1 MAKAANVVNNT
12 VFTPSAADTAF
23 ANTSVQTLDGL
34 VTRRK
39 QWEATGYKKANEG
52 LYALL
57 ADCKALFDEKFMKA
71 DATGQKALRI
81 ELTAKLKADGVKV
94 QKTTPTLTMFVRY
107 VFGSDRK
114 RAHGYAY
121 VLKAAISHGVAAKD
135 LADYI
140 VQEGGIEEVKR
151 KMVLSEES
159 LAKRA
164 AVDSAKVAVKAAA
177 ELASVTPLAQIAL
190 AGVSGTYAVLLAQ
203 PTPDGMV
210 NIVSVLSDVKETL
223 VETLF
228 VQMAKKKIEDDAATA
243 SVSDE
248 ASDLLAG
255 SANAANSDALAKQA

>member
-1 MAKAANVVNNT
+1 MAKAANIIKNA

-23 ANTSVQTLDGL
+23 AKTSVQTLDGL

-39 QWEATGYKKANEG
+39 QWEATDYKKANDG

-57 ADCKALFDEKFMKA
+57 ADCLAVFNEKFMKA

-81 ELTAKLKADGVKV
+81 DLTSKLKAGGVKV

-121 VLKAAISHGVAAKD
+121 VLKAAISHDVAAKD
-135 LADYI
+135 LAGYI

-164 AVDSAKVAVKAAA
+164 AVDSAKVSVKAAA
-177 ELASVTPLAQIAL
+177 ELASVTPLATVPL
-190 AGVSGTYAVLLAQ
+190 AGVTGDYVVLLAQ

-210 NIVSVLSDVKETL
+210 NIISVLSDVKDTL

-228 VQMAKKKIEDDAATA
+228 AQIAKKKVEDDAADAT
-243 SVSDE
+243 VGNE
-248 ASDLLAG
+248 ASDLMA
-255 SANAANSDALAKQA
+255 SVPANAATLAKQA

>member
-1 MAKAANVVNNT
+1 MAKAANTVKSA

-23 ANTSVQTLDGL
+23 ANSSVQSLDGL
-34 VTRRK
+34 LARRK
-39 QWEATGYKKANEG
+39 QWEANDYKKANDG

-57 ADCKALFDEKFMKA
+57 ADCLALFNDKFMKA
-71 DATGQKALRI
+71 DATGQKALRAD
-81 ELTAKLKADGVKV
+81 LTAKLKAGGVKV

-159 LAKRA
+159 LVKRA
-164 AVDSAKVAVKAAA
+164 AVESAKVAVKAAA
-177 ELASVTPLAQIAL
+177 ELASVKPLATVPL
-190 AGVSGTYAVLLAQ
+190 ADVSGTYAVLLAQ

-210 NIVSVLSDVKETL
+210 NIVGVLSDVKETL

-228 VQMAKKKIEDDAATA
+228 VQMAKKKVDDDAETA

-248 ASDLLAG
+248 ASDLMAG
-255 SANAANSDALAKQA
+255 VPANADKLAKQA

>member
-1 MAKAANVVNNT
+1 MAKAANVVKNA
-12 VFTPSAADTAF
+12 VFTPSSTDTAF

-39 QWEATGYKKANEG
+39 QWEATDYKKANEG

-57 ADCKALFDEKFMKA
+57 ADGKALFDEKFMNA
-71 DATGQKALRI
+71 GATGQKALRI

-94 QKTTPTLTMFVRY
+94 QKTSPTLTMFVRY

-135 LADYI
+135 LAGYI

-151 KMVLSEES
+151 KMVMKEETI
-159 LAKRA
+159 ARRA
-164 AVDSAKVAVKAAA
+164 AVDAAKVSVKAAA
-177 ELASVTPLAQIAL
+177 ELASVTPLASVPL

-210 NIVSVLSDVKETL
+210 NIIGVLSDVKDTL

-228 VQMAKKKIEDDAATA
+228 VQMAKKKVEDDAADATVGNEAPDLMA
-243 SVSDE
+243 SVP
-248 ASDLLAG
+248 
-255 SANAANSDALAKQA
+255 ANAATLAKQA

>member
-1 MAKAANVVNNT
+1 MAKAANVLNNT

-23 ANTSVQTLDGL
+23 ANNSVQTLDGL

-39 QWEATGYKKANEG
+39 QWEATDYKKANDG

-57 ADCKALFDEKFMKA
+57 ADCLALFNQQFMSA

-81 ELTAKLKADGVKV
+81 ELTAKLEADGVKV

-135 LADYI
+135 LAGYI

-151 KMVLSEES
+151 KMVVSEES

-164 AVDSAKVAVKAAA
+164 VLEAAKIAVKSGV
-177 ELASVTPLAQIAL
+177 EVASTAPLAQVAL
-190 AGVSGTYAVLLAQ
+190 AGVTGEYAVLIAR

-210 NIVSVLSDVKETL
+210 SIVGVLSEAKDTL
-223 VETLF
+223 VEALF
-228 VQMAKKKIEDDAATA
+228 AQMAKRKVNDDETTAALDKETTDLFGA
-243 SVSDE
+243 SAE
-248 ASDLLAG
+248 A
-255 SANAANSDALAKQA
+255 ANAPVVAKQA

>member
-1 MAKAANVVNNT
+1 MAKAANTVKNA

-39 QWEATGYKKANEG
+39 QWEAADYKKANEG

-81 ELTAKLKADGVKV
+81 ELTEKLKADSVKV

-135 LADYI
+135 LASYI

-177 ELASVTPLAQIAL
+177 ELASVTPLAQVAL
-190 AGVSGTYAVLLAQ
+190 AGVTGEYAVLLVK

-210 NIVSVLSDVKETL
+210 NIVGVLSEAKDTL
-223 VETLF
+223 VEALF
-228 VQMAKKKIEDDAATA
+228 AQMAKRKVNDDETTAALDKETTDLFGASAEAANA
-243 SVSDE
+243 SVV
-248 ASDLLAG
+248 
-255 SANAANSDALAKQA
+255 AKQA